1 MKSEVMNPPVMR
13 EAHIVSN
20 HMRNVFPVIVIDALD
35 NKKQDEYN
43 SFKRRLADA
52 CRRFDQAWVCGNSR
66 VVAKISYELDDLK
79 REARE
84 KGFEF

>member
-1 MKSEVMNPPVMR
+1 MESTTMNPPVKA
-13 EAHIVSN
+13 ENLIE
-20 HMRNVFPVIVIDALD
+20 NVIFPIFVIDEI
-35 NKKQDEYN
+35 NEKRVDEKA
-43 SFKRRLADA
+43 FQRRLSDTR
-52 CRRFDQAWVCGNSR
+52 RRFDQAWVCGNSR